1 MYIYRNVF
9 GKITFPSLIPEENP
23 EDKMFYYVI
32 YIEHEYLVSDMRARC
47 LEINEGF
54 IYASCPCRR
63 RVSTIYKTKHDY
75 AFLMGGGQSS
85 QCNNLDSIPEK
96 RSIRFDRFCLGEEN
110 FITWQGEQSR
120 GFITLKLNSV

>member
-1 MYIYRNVF
+1 
-9 GKITFPSLIPEENP
+9 
-23 EDKMFYYVI
+23 
-32 YIEHEYLVSDMRARC
+32 MRARC

-63 RVSTIYKTKHDY
+63 RVLTKHDY
-75 AFLMGGGQSS
+75 AFLMEGEQSS